1 MDVLIYMII
10 LFMAIGVVGMVIFL
24 FAGFLEDRGGK
35 KSKIAADLIG
45 KVTIYGFII
54 FVLVYLWVTG
64 Y

>member
-1 MDVLIYMII
+1 
-10 LFMAIGVVGMVIFL
+10 MAIGVVGMVIFL